1 LNLLSI
7 YGNLKNNISIHS
19 RSEDKE
25 GIQSSMRISIQL
37 GALALVTGVLI
48 SSAQA
53 QSSMATARSGH
64 LERIKASA
72 TLRVCIWPDYYGIS
86 FRNPKNGEL
95 SGIDVILSAQ
105 FALELGVKPVY
116 IDTTFAS
123 FTDELLADRCDIAMF
138 GVGILPARAALVK
151 FSQPYL
157 RSDIYAVTTKSHPS
171 IKTWDDI
178 DKPGR
183 VVAVQTG
190 TFMEPVMKATLKQAE
205 LMLVK
210 LPNTR
215 EREVQ
220 SGRADVFMTDYPY
233 SRRVLDNADWALVI
247 PPDRPINPVSYAYAV
262 APGDDAWL
270 ARIDK
275 FVVDIKRD
283 GRLLNAAKAFKLD
296 PIILTQ

>member
-1 LNLLSI
+1 
-7 YGNLKNNISIHS
+7 
-19 RSEDKE
+19 
-25 GIQSSMRISIQL
+25 MRISFRR
-37 GALALVTGVLI
+37 GALALIFGLLAAG
-48 SSAQA
+48 AQA
-53 QSSMATARSGH
+53 QSGSMTGSGAPGATAGSGH
-64 LERIKASA
+64 LERIKASG

-95 SGIDVILSAQ
+95 SGIDEVLSAQ
-105 FALELGVKPVY
+105 FARELGVKPVY
-116 IDTTFAS
+116 VDTTFAT

-138 GVGILPARAALVK
+138 GVGITPSRAALVK

-157 RSDIYAVTTKSHPS
+157 RSDIYAVTTKTHPS
-171 IKTWDDI
+171 IKNWDDI

-183 VVAVQTG
+183 VVAVQAG
-190 TFMEPVMKATLKQAE
+190 TFMEPVMKANLKQAE
-205 LMLVK
+205 LMSVK

-233 SRRVLDNADWALVI
+233 SRRVLDNSDWARVI
-247 PPDRPINPVSYAYAV
+247 PPDRQINLVSYAYAV

-275 FVVDIKRD
+275 FVADIKRD
-283 GRLLNAAKAFKLD
+283 GRLMNAAKAFKLE
-296 PIILTQ
+296 PIVITQ

>member
-1 LNLLSI
+1 MHSSI
-7 YGNLKNNISIHS
+7 R
-19 RSEDKE
+19 RS
-25 GIQSSMRISIQL
+25 
-37 GALALVTGVLI
+37 ALALIMGLFAAT
-48 SSAQA
+48 AQA
-53 QSSMATARSGH
+53 QPASGTSSGASGTTAGSGR
-64 LERIKASA
+64 LERIKASG

-95 SGIDVILSAQ
+95 SGIDEMLSVQ
-105 FALELGVKPVY
+105 FARELGVKPVY
-116 IDTTFAS
+116 VDTTFAT
-123 FTDELLADRCDIAMF
+123 FTDDLLADRCDIAMF
-138 GVGILPARAALVK
+138 GVGITPTRAALVK

-171 IKTWDDI
+171 LKTWDDI

-183 VVAVQTG
+183 VVAVQSG
-190 TFMEPVMKATLKQAE
+190 TFMEPVMKANLKQAE
-205 LMLVK
+205 LIAVK

-233 SRRVLDNADWALVI
+233 SRRVLDNADWARVI
-247 PPDRPINPVSYAYAV
+247 PPDRPVNPVSYAYAV
-262 APGDDAWL
+262 APGDEAWL
-270 ARIDK
+270 ARIDR

-296 PIILTQ
+296 QIVLNQ

>member
-1 LNLLSI
+1 MALKI
-7 YGNLKNNISIHS
+7 YL
-19 RSEDKE
+19 RPYRTSEIEEK
-25 GIQSSMRISIQL
+25 MRILFKL
-37 GALALVTGVLI
+37 GALVMLMGVFTA
-48 SSAQA
+48 SAQA
-53 QSSMATARSGH
+53 QSGQAIARSGH

-95 SGIDVILSAQ
+95 SGIDVTLSEQ
-105 FALELGVKPVY
+105 FARELSVKPVY
-116 IDTTFAS
+116 IDTNFAT

-157 RSDIYAVTTKSHPS
+157 RSDIYAVTTKNHPS
-171 IKTWDDI
+171 LKTWDDI

-190 TFMEPVMKATLKQAE
+190 TFMEPVMKASLKQAE

-233 SRRVLDNADWALVI
+233 SRRVLDNSDWARVI

-275 FVVDIKRD
+275 FVADIKRD
-283 GRLLNAAKAFKLD
+283 GRLLNAAMAFKLD
-296 PIILTQ
+296 PIIITQ

>member
-1 LNLLSI
+1 MQLSV
-7 YGNLKNNISIHS
+7 SF
-19 RSEDKE
+19 
-25 GIQSSMRISIQL
+25 
-37 GALALVTGVLI
+37 GALALILGLVAAG
-48 SSAQA
+48 AQA
-53 QSSMATARSGH
+53 QPGSVTSAGAPGTTGGSGH
-64 LERIKASA
+64 LERIKASG

-95 SGIDVILSAQ
+95 SGIDEILSAQ
-105 FALELGVKPVY
+105 FARELGVKPVY
-116 IDTTFAS
+116 VDTTFAT

-138 GVGILPARAALVK
+138 GVGITPSRAALVK

-157 RSDIYAVTTKSHPS
+157 RSDIYAVTTKTHPS
-171 IKTWDDI
+171 IKSWDDI

-183 VVAVQTG
+183 VVAVQAG
-190 TFMEPVMKATLKQAE
+190 TFMEPVMKANLKQAE

-233 SRRVLDNADWALVI
+233 SRRVLDNADWARVI
-247 PPDRPINPVSYAYAV
+247 PPDRQVNLVSYAYAV

-275 FVVDIKRD
+275 FVADIKRD
-283 GRLLNAAKAFKLD
+283 GRLINAAKAFKLE
-296 PIILTQ
+296 PIVITQ